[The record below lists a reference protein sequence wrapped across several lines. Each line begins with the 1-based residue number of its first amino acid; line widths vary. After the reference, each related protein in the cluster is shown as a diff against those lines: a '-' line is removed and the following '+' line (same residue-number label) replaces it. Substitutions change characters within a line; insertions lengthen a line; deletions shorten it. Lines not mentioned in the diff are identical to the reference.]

1 LVLEATPN
9 GLGEVSDDRLVL
21 APVVRQELLT
31 GSKNVVVEPVK
42 RIALGLPVEQRDR
55 DPRARPYDY
64 EDQVEPYECGTRHAS
79 RVAERA

>member
-42 RIALGLPVEQRDR
+42 RIALGYPSNK
-55 DPRARPYDY
+55 
-64 EDQVEPYECGTRHAS
+64 GTGTHVLDHMITRT
-79 RVAERA
+79 R